1 MVARKCLDEV
11 LAAAE
16 AMGMRLPNDEAN
28 SILDNMEGLIKR
40 KNINI
45 RSQSDLD
52 LVINE
57 ALEMAKTAKI
67 IASRRRNNIL
77 RNATIHAKTMNEVM
91 NSKNPYETLRGML
104 VGSAKLHNMSSI
116 DAKSRTTIAD
126 LQGQLLRGL
135 EKDGLLEASQ
145 SGVHDKDVHLALHH
159 KDGEPP
165 KVSEDALKIAAVI
178 RKLNN
183 YALDRK
189 NRAGAY
195 ISKIENYITRQ
206 SHDGR
211 LMRRAGFDK
220 WRDDIV
226 PLLDDITFKNI
237 VPKKGV
243 KDAQEEFLRDIYES
257 LISGVHKK
265 SDGQY
270 SIDGKNDL
278 ITAFQGRSNLA
289 KSMSQSRVLHF
300 KDGEASYQYSQ
311 KYNRRNLHET
321 LSDTLVYDGR
331 SIALMEELG
340 TNPRAMIDRIIN
352 DIEVKTK
359 SDPVLAGKRKG
370 QVRAINREFAQ
381 LDNSL
386 NAIGDGDGTFFGA
399 DFASVAA
406 GVRMIQSM
414 AMLGQMTVSSITD
427 IASKAAVLSS
437 NTERGFF
444 HSFGKAMLDVLEGVP
459 KNERKEIV
467 TRLLVGVER
476 MQGSILS
483 RHGPEDFGPGTVS
496 KMNALFYKLTGMRYW
511 NGSGKEGTAAILAYD
526 GAQAVKKPWADV
538 DESFKAMLQRY
549 KISEKEMAL
558 FKDVDMKAADGRE
571 YLFPDLTDDIPVDA
585 LDLYIRE
592 KSGNLNITETTRAK
606 MRDELRTKVGS
617 VYMDMADTAIPTP
630 GAKEQAIM
638 NLGYAKGT
646 AGGEALRMFMM
657 LKAFPITMMTKGLN
671 RQYQTSGFVGVTKMI
686 AGMSVMGY
694 VAMSAKD
701 ILKGKEP
708 RTIFSDDYMKSA
720 KVVRDSMIQGGSL
733 ALIGDVGFG
742 EFHKFGRSF
751 TKAAA
756 GPFYSGVDD
765 VMSIFSAAMSGDPV
779 AKQTVKFVRK
789 NIPFSNL
796 FYTNAALDY
805 MVLHGLMETMQPGYL
820 NKMERRYKKDYDQE
834 FYFPPSSSAVRY

>member
-16 AMGMRLPNDEAN
+16 AKGMRLPNDEAN
-28 SILDNMEGLIKR
+28 SILDNIESLIKR

-45 RSQSDLD
+45 KSQSDLD
-52 LVINE
+52 SVIE
-57 ALEMAKTAKI
+57 ETLEMAKTAKI
-67 IASRRRNNIL
+67 IAARRRNNAL

-91 NSKNPYETLRGML
+91 NSKNPYETLRGIL

-116 DAKSRTTIAD
+116 DAKSRTVIAD

-135 EKDGLLEASQ
+135 EKEGLLEASQ
-145 SGVHDKDVHLALHH
+145 SGVHDRDVHLALHY
-159 KDGEPP
+159 KEGDMP
-165 KVSEDALKIAAVI
+165 KVSEDAIKIAEVI
-178 RKLNN
+178 RKTND
-183 YALDRK
+183 YALARK

-195 ISKIENYITRQ
+195 ISKIVNYITRQ
-206 SHDGR
+206 SHDGK
-211 LMRRAGFDK
+211 LMRRAGFEK
-220 WRDDIV
+220 WRDDIT
-226 PLLDDITFKNI
+226 PLLDDITFKN
-237 VPKKGV
+237 VRPKKGV
-243 KDAQEEFLRDIYES
+243 KDAQEEFLRDVYES
-257 LISGVHKK
+257 LISGVHKR

-270 SIDGKNDL
+270 SIDGKKDL
-278 ITAFQGRSNLA
+278 ITAFQGQSNLA

-321 LSDTLVYDGR
+321 LTDTLTYDGR
-331 SIALMEELG
+331 SISLMEELG
-340 TNPRAMIDRIIN
+340 TNPRAMLDKIVD
-352 DIEVKTK
+352 DIAIKTK
-359 SDPVLAGKRKG
+359 SDPVLSAKRKG
-370 QVRAINREFAQ
+370 QVKAIKREFAQ

-386 NAIGDGDGTFFGA
+386 NAVGDGDGMFFGA

-406 GVRMIQSM
+406 GVRMIQGMS
-414 AMLGQMTVSSITD
+414 MLGQMAVSSMTD
-427 IASKAAVLSS
+427 VASKAAVLSA
-437 NTERGFF
+437 NTQRGFF
-444 HSFGKAMLDVLEGVP
+444 HSFGKAMADIFDGVP
-459 KNERKEIV
+459 TGERKEIA

-476 MQGSILS
+476 FQGSVLA
-483 RHGPEDFGPGTVS
+483 RHGPEDFGPGTIS
-496 KMNALFYKLTGMRYW
+496 KMNVLFYKLTGMRYW

-526 GAQAVKKPWADV
+526 GAKAAKKPWADI
-538 DESFKAMLQRY
+538 DDSFKAMLQRY
-549 KISEKEMAL
+549 KISEKEMQL

-592 KSGNLNITETTRAK
+592 KSGNLNITETMRAK

-617 VYMDMADTAIPTP
+617 IYMDMADTAIPTP
-630 GAKEQAIM
+630 GAREQAIM

-646 AGGEALRMFMM
+646 AGGEALRMVMM
-657 LKAFPITMMTKGLN
+657 LKAFPITMMTKGLS
-671 RQYQTSGFVGVTKMI
+671 RQYHTAGFVGVTKMI
-686 AGMSVMGY
+686 AGMSAMGY

-742 EFHKFGRSF
+742 EFNKYGRSF
-751 TKAAA
+751 TKSLA
-756 GPFYSGVDD
+756 GPFFSGVDD
-765 VMSIFSAAMSGDPV
+765 VTSIFSAAMSGDPV
-779 AKQTVKFVRK
+779 AKQAVKFVRK
-789 NIPFSNL
+789 NTPFSNL

-820 NKMERRYKKDYDQE
+820 RKMERRYKKDYDQE
-834 FYFPPSSSAVRY
+834 FYFPPSSSAQRF